1 MSVNRKIVLFS
12 VLSLLLLLTL
22 LLNISLGQVAIPL
35 KDVFKSLFG
44 GHASKET
51 WEYIIVNFRLPKAIT
66 AILVGIGL
74 SISGLLMQT
83 LFRNPLAGPYVLGL
97 SSGSSLGVAFVI
109 LGAGFLPAI
118 FSQFL
123 LSSYG
128 IILASCIG
136 SLMVLLMILIVSQR
150 LRDTMSILIVGLMF
164 SSFTSAIVNVFTYFS
179 SAEQL
184 QKYTFWSMGS
194 IGNLSWQNISIL
206 AVCVFIG
213 LLFSL
218 LSLKSLDALLLGEN
232 YAKSMGLN
240 LTKARYIIIFATSIL
255 AGSITAFAGPIAFVG
270 LAVPHLSKLLFQTS
284 IHKILFFA
292 TVFIGAIIMLICDT
306 VSQMPGFDFTLPIN
320 AITSIIGAPIVIWLI
335 VRKKSI
341 Q

>member
-1 MSVNRKIVLFS
+1 M
-12 VLSLLLLLTL
+12 
-22 LLNISLGQVAIPL
+22 
-35 KDVFKSLFG
+35 
-44 GHASKET
+44 
-51 WEYIIVNFRLPKAIT
+51 
-66 AILVGIGL
+66 
-74 SISGLLMQT
+74 
-83 LFRNPLAGPYVLGL
+83 
-97 SSGSSLGVAFVI
+97 
-109 LGAGFLPAI
+109 
-118 FSQFL
+118 
-123 LSSYG
+123 
-128 IILASCIG
+128 
-136 SLMVLLMILIVSQR
+136 
-150 LRDTMSILIVGLMF
+150 
-164 SSFTSAIVNVFTYFS
+164 
-179 SAEQL
+179 
-184 QKYTFWSMGS
+184 
-194 IGNLSWQNISIL
+194 
-206 AVCVFIG
+206 
-213 LLFSL
+213 LFSL